1 MKYTKAVHDQLISE
15 MDQYYKDLDGYKD
28 AFVAARDKLINVAW
42 EENEA
47 LESFKAKADELLG
60 VGSKDGQGLSDTHLK
75 IQKLRDAIDGAFNNA
90 FAADKKVYN
99 SF

>member
-1 MKYTKAVHDQLISE
+1 MKYTKQVHDQLISE

-28 AFVAARDKLINVAW
+28 AFVAAKDKLVTKGW
-42 EENEA
+42 EESEA
-47 LESFKAKADELLG
+47 LESFTVKANSLLEELN
-60 VGSKDGQGLSDTHLK
+60 DTHTK
-75 IQKLRDAIDGAFNNA
+75 MQALRNAIDGAFNNA

>member
-1 MKYTKAVHDQLISE
+1 MKYTKATHQQLIND

-28 AFVAARDKLINVAW
+28 AFVTARDKLINVAW

-47 LESFKAKADELLG
+47 LASFKTKADSLL
-60 VGSKDGQGLSDTHLK
+60 DELSDTHTK
-75 IQKLRDAIDGAFNNA
+75 MERLRDAIDGAFGNA
-90 FAADKKVYN
+90 FAADQKVYN

>member
-1 MKYTKAVHDQLISE
+1 MKYTKAVHDQLINE

-28 AFVAARDKLINVAW
+28 AFVAAKDKLINVAW

-47 LESFKAKADELLG
+47 LVSFQDKANTLLEE
-60 VGSKDGQGLSDTHLK
+60 LSDTHTK
-75 IQKLRDAIDGAFNNA
+75 IQRLRDAVDGAFNHA
-90 FAADKKVYN
+90 FDADKKVYN